1 MRSVGIERT
10 RVVGNA
16 RRLAATASA
25 LALALA
31 LLVLSSPCLAG
42 SDVRPFGGTWYNTET
57 LGGQVVPSLM
67 TVGPEDGTYVMR
79 TGNPP
84 YVVFQSGHLII
95 SGNRVTFRV
104 EDWAPKRGIGGNPI
118 SKPPS
123 GTCFY
128 EFPSP
133 DTLLIKSLDLRSV
146 STWHKQ

>member
-1 MRSVGIERT
+1 MRSVGVERT
-10 RVVGNA
+10 RVVENA
-16 RRLAATASA
+16 KRLAATASA
-25 LALALA
+25 ITLT

-42 SDVRPFGGTWYNTET
+42 SDVRPFGGTWYSTET
-57 LGGQVVPSLM
+57 FGGQVVPSLM
-67 TVGPEDGTYVMR
+67 TVGPDGTYVMR

-84 YVVFQSGHLII
+84 YIFFQSGHLIV

-104 EDWAPKRGIGGNPI
+104 EDWAPKQDPSGRPV